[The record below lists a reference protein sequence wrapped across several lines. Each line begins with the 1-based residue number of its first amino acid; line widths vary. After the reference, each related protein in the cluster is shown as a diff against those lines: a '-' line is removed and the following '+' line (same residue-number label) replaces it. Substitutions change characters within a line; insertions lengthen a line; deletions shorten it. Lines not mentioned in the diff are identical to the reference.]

1 MATKQKRNQPK
12 PKPQGKKPA
21 AKKAAP
27 KAAKAPKK
35 AAAKQSKP
43 PAPKKAAAKQ
53 SKPPA
58 PKKAAAKPA
67 KKAAPPPPKAATAK
81 AKPPAPSP
89 ARPAS
94 ATPSSPRPSVALSKS
109 TPPPFGASPTDGG
122 VRYLTVQDL
131 VELHRAVSAEFGGTA
146 AHPGVVESQFGLVN
160 AVQRPQVTTLGREAY
175 PTFPEKVAAFIF
187 ALLTYS
193 PFRGGNRRV
202 ALASL
207 FAFCELNN
215 RTVDSRVLDEKT
227 AETLFKR
234 AAAHREMGIP
244 PENVYRE
251 MREVLNRAIVA
262 A

>member
-12 PKPQGKKPA
+12 PKPQGKTPA

-35 AAAKQSKP
+35 AAA
-43 PAPKKAAAKQ
+43 AKQ
-53 SKPPA
+53 PKPSAKP
-58 PKKAAAKPA
+58 KAAAKPP
-67 KKAAPPPPKAATAK
+67 KKAPPATAK
-81 AKPPAPSP
+81 AKASAPRPAPS
-89 ARPAS
+89 AS
-94 ATPSSPRPSVALSKS
+94 PTPSSPRLSGAPSRS
-109 TPPPFGASPTDGG
+109 TPAPSAGSPTDGG
-122 VRYLTVQDL
+122 VKYLTVQDL

-175 PTFPEKVAAFIF
+175 PTFPEKAAAFVF

-262 A
+262 SS